1 LDENK
6 ELPIR
11 YLFIGSKNSGKVY
24 LSKKLSESLHR
35 PFSYFDM
42 NYYKDE
48 SSFHSLLHSNLSSL
62 VMEHPNAV
70 ILFHHFD
77 KGYKEKC
84 SIFERILDSGEV
96 EYLNKDN
103 NVDTISC
110 RNNIFI
116 FLMDTSNEMV
126 SNLLNKMNHQF
137 FSKEE
142 ETSTTTLLMMDEL
155 NEFRFYITPMLKNE
169 YLKEK
174 SLFLEKMNLIVPF
187 FYFSKNELLNELN
200 VLLKNIQRKGKEKKN
215 LTITYSENV
224 LFFLI
229 KKYRPTISL
238 TSLVENYILN
248 VFTLKEIKQDDAIHL
263 DVDFNREE
271 ILVMNST
278 TLNHY
283 FEKVEEEEVMME
295 SKL

>member
-1 LDENK
+1 
-6 ELPIR
+6 
-11 YLFIGSKNSGKVY
+11 
-24 LSKKLSESLHR
+24 
-35 PFSYFDM
+35 
-42 NYYKDE
+42 
-48 SSFHSLLHSNLSSL
+48 
-62 VMEHPNAV
+62 MEHPNAV

-96 EYLNKDN
+96 EYLNKEN
-103 NVDTISC
+103 HVETISC

-126 SNLLNKMNHQF
+126 SNLLNKMNHHF
-137 FSKEE
+137 FSKEGE
-142 ETSTTTLLMMDEL
+142 EMRTGTTLLMMDEL

-248 VFTLKEIKQDDAIHL
+248 VFTLKEIKQDDSIHL

-271 ILVMNST
+271 IIVMNST

-283 FEKVEEEEVMME
+283 YETVEEEEVMVE

>member
-1 LDENK
+1 
-6 ELPIR
+6 
-11 YLFIGSKNSGKVY
+11 
-24 LSKKLSESLHR
+24 
-35 PFSYFDM
+35 
-42 NYYKDE
+42 
-48 SSFHSLLHSNLSSL
+48 
-62 VMEHPNAV
+62 
-70 ILFHHFD
+70 
-77 KGYKEKC
+77 
-84 SIFERILDSGEV
+84 
-96 EYLNKDN
+96 
-103 NVDTISC
+103 
-110 RNNIFI
+110 
-116 FLMDTSNEMV
+116 MDTSNEMV
-126 SNLLNKMNHQF
+126 SNLLNKMNHHF
-137 FSKEE
+137 FSKEGE
-142 ETSTTTLLMMDEL
+142 EMRTGTTLLMMDEL

-248 VFTLKEIKQDDAIHL
+248 VFTLKEIKQDDSIHL

-271 ILVMNST
+271 IIVMNST

-283 FEKVEEEEVMME
+283 YETVEEEEVMME